1 MIFGNSSI
9 NSFAEMNTLWFLT
22 PNFSAVSFA
31 TSTSLKPRCSKPTE
45 NVKRFGFI
53 SLAIEAMIDESIP
66 PDKNEPTGTSLRI
79 CTFTES
85 YNTSRIAW
93 ICSSFVALEAL
104 K

>member
-1 MIFGNSSI
+1 MV
-9 NSFAEMNTLWFLT
+9 LT

-66 PDKNEPTGTSLRI
+66 PDKNLLVHHYAYALLLNHITHHELLGYAPLSLR
-79 CTFTES
+79 
-85 YNTSRIAW
+85 
-93 ICSSFVALEAL
+93 EAL